1 MPLEYTKN
9 KKHIYK
15 WREANKEKF
24 LEKER
29 KYRLRT
35 YYLKREFEIF
45 RKILLDI

>member
-1 MPLEYTKN
+1 MPLEYNKN

-29 KYRLRT
+29 MYRLRA
-35 YYLKREFEIF
+35 YYFKQEM
-45 RKILLDI
+45 KS